1 MLLAPRN
8 YALPGSCAN
17 KVVFCNIFPEK
28 PKPNKTQFS
37 LRCCEKEASSHQLN
51 WLTSLQI
58 SDGALLCLKSI
69 RLVWSFSR
77 GSEISCCYPTKR
89 VEYLLM
95 LLPLHNH
102 KKRLYGDVR
111 WSGWDSY
118 RALSCPPLL
127 HFTSR
132 RELGLLVRLTVFW
145 TCVWFRWSPRS
156 ALPLLILDGFVFLT
170 AGVLHLNSGEV
181 SAILGSSIIT
191 AHIPGA
197 VRWHG
202 IMKMCQAA
210 NCLKQLL

>member
-1 MLLAPRN
+1 MHSLEAAPIKLYSVTSFQKN
-8 YALPGSCAN
+8 LN
-17 KVVFCNIFPEK
+17 QT
-28 PKPNKTQFS
+28 KPNLAWDAVRKKQVAVNWIDWLPYKYLMVLCCALKVSDLFGASAEGQKYLVATL
-37 LRCCEKEASSHQLN
+37 LREWNICSCSCLFITTKKDFMGM
-51 WLTSLQI
+51 
-58 SDGALLCLKSI
+58 SDGVA
-69 RLVWSFSR
+69 
-77 GSEISCCYPTKR
+77 EI
-89 VEYLLM
+89 
-95 LLPLHNH
+95 
-102 KKRLYGDVR
+102 
-111 WSGWDSY
+111 SY
-118 RALSCPPLL
+118 RALFCPPLL

-132 RELGLLVRLTVFW
+132 REVGLLVRLTVFW
-145 TCVWFRWSPRS
+145 TCVWFRQSPRS